1 MVMTEVYKG
10 GAVCICCPNGFYRSK
25 FLRCGFLRWSTYQI
39 TMVIFNRYP
48 AKFSGYQMSVVHL
61 SVWKQ
66 TVVTQT
72 ELNSITKA
80 PSPST
85 RTCWMT
91 PTFVRTKKSIFGTS
105 TMVNASSA
113 TPSKA
118 SVVRA
123 WFRSTDLLRVV
134 PALAICWSLRHS
146 YVWMKL
152 MWASMSRN
160 WCLWMSTTNKWGW
173 GTMCRHK
180 LRRGMGRTS
189 VELIRLPSYFHKI
202 ALHTLSWRKPM
213 YVVITDNNT
222 AQNYR
227 VGPIH
232 LSGVNY
238 TPTEEEYFKEAWR
251 IACDDGLVDA
261 KNHASYSFVL
271 G

>member
-105 TMVNASSA
+105 TMVNASSL

-118 SVVRA
+118 SAARA
-123 WFRSTDLLRVV
+123 WFLWMVQLHAV
-134 PALAICWSLRHS
+134 PAWVTCWSLRHS
-146 YVWMKL
+146 RKCMKTKWLAMNLSWCSWMRTTSK
-152 MWASMSRN
+152 WA
-160 WCLWMSTTNKWGW
+160 CA
-173 GTMCRHK
+173 TMCPHRQR
-180 LRRGMGRTS
+180 LDMGRMS
-189 VELIRLPSYFHKI
+189 VDLMTTCITVLSDWDCND
-202 ALHTLSWRKPM
+202 TLLDLWSACWQWR
-213 YVVITDNNT
+213 T
-222 AQNYR
+222 
-227 VGPIH
+227 
-232 LSGVNY
+232 
-238 TPTEEEYFKEAWR
+238 
-251 IACDDGLVDA
+251 
-261 KNHASYSFVL
+261 
-271 G
+271 